1 MLSGVA
7 SAMKGLFFPQE
18 QGCPICGRRGSQRH
32 ICQICLEE
40 WAELADGLIPCAKCG
55 RFKKAEGGET
65 SCQECREHEPL
76 YAIARCVAPYEDSVR
91 DVLHSFKFSGR
102 RELAYPLG
110 ELMAS
115 LVASLF
121 PYRLLA
127 AVIPVPLHENRL
139 QERGFNQALL
149 LAGVVS
155 KMLRIPLVP
164 NALIR
169 SRETHS
175 QTSLSREQRQSNL
188 KGAFV
193 AGDDVLPLKGEAVLL
208 VDDVY
213 TTGATIQEC
222 CTVLLNAGVGEIY
235 VAALAAGIMKTPGT
249 QSNGPSVSRPIQS

>member
-1 MLSGVA
+1 MLTDVR

-40 WAELADGLIPCAKCG
+40 WAELADGFLPCAKCG
-55 RFKKAEGGET
+55 RFKKAEAGET
-65 SCQECREHEPL
+65 TCQECRENEPP
-76 YAIARCVAPYEDSVR
+76 YAIARCVAPYDGSLR
-91 DVLHSFKFSGR
+91 DALHSFKFSGR

-110 ELMAS
+110 ELIAS

-149 LAGVVS
+149 LAEVVNR
-155 KMLRIPLVP
+155 MLRIPLVP

-175 QTSLSREQRQSNL
+175 QTSLSREQRHSNL
-188 KGAFV
+188 KGAFE
-193 AGDDVLPLKGEAVLL
+193 AGEDAPLLKDKAVLL
-208 VDDVY
+208 ADDVY
-213 TTGATIQEC
+213 TTGATVQEC
-222 CTVLLNAGVGEIY
+222 SKALINAGVKEIY
-235 VAALAAGIMKTPGT
+235 VAALAAGILTSP
-249 QSNGPSVSRPIQS
+249 